1 VEQSSNEFIAYRLR
15 RGSGM
20 KLATAPQ
27 GRDWMNETNQ
37 SFANRCLPMRMASQ
51 SGWVVLNDEP
61 LRAMWNGGPDSG
73 ALVIEGAGDFSSRAV
88 SHFGHGILTF
98 PIPFLFRTPPG
109 TALLI
114 RGPANLPKDA
124 IAPLEGLVETDWAVA
139 GSTVNWKFTRSDTWV
154 EFASGEPICMV
165 VPQRL
170 ELLEAMQPQVVGIEE
185 NAELHCQYKTWNESV
200 VHFTQRLREHEPE
213 AVKQGWQRYYFR
225 GIAPHNGSNDP
236 TAEGHRS
243 RLSLREF
250 VEAGPARAAV
260 TSTPAAQT
268 PAPGGQTSAPAV
280 QTAVRNDF
288 KPALFRTKVVP
299 DFWPRAQEARD
310 RYESFMGNYRAHSF
324 RSAHQ
329 CWDYWH
335 VPNVYAY
342 LRTDPAKVIG
352 KELVDDFVKQLTAF
366 CAENLTGTTPLSPW
380 LTLHLNGMR
389 HEIHN
394 DSMNGS
400 YGYVYSLTRSLEA
413 FTGGA
418 TCVSREG
425 VFDSIEP
432 RQFKVWRG
440 YFEVIP
446 PLFNQLL
453 LFDDRLAHMV
463 PVVQGTMNPVHGRLC
478 LTGHVR

>member
-1 VEQSSNEFIAYRLR
+1 MEASREVETSSSEFIAYRLR

-37 SFANRCLPMRMASQ
+37 GFANRCLPMRMASQ
-51 SGWVVLNDEP
+51 SGWVVLNDKP
-61 LRAMWNGGPDSG
+61 LRAMWNGGSEAG
-73 ALVIEGAGDFSSRAV
+73 ALVIEGAGEPSGTAV

-109 TALLI
+109 TTLLI
-114 RGPANLPKDA
+114 RGPANAPKDA

-139 GSTVNWKFTRSDTWV
+139 GSTVNWKFTRPNTWV

-170 ELLEAMQPQVVGIEE
+170 DLLEAMQPQVVGIEE
-185 NAELHCQYKTWNESV
+185 NAELHRQYKTWNESV
-200 VHFTQRLREHEPE
+200 IHFTQRLRERDPE
-213 AVKQGWQRYYFR
+213 AVKLGWQRYYFH
-225 GIAPHNGSNDP
+225 GTAPHNGSNDP

-250 VEAGPARAAV
+250 AEGVAASPA
-260 TSTPAAQT
+260 TIP
-268 PAPGGQTSAPAV
+268 APAV
-280 QTAVRNDF
+280 QTPTAAVPTEVRNDF
-288 KPALFRTKVVP
+288 KPPHFRTKVVA
-299 DFWPRAQEARD
+299 DFWPRANEARE
-310 RYESFMGNYRAHSF
+310 RYDSFMGNFQSHSF
-324 RSAHQ
+324 RSVHQ

-335 VPNVYAY
+335 VPNVYTY

-352 KELVDDFVKQLTAF
+352 KELVDDFVKHLTTF
-366 CAENLTGTTPLSPW
+366 CVEELAGLTPLPPW

-394 DSMNGS
+394 DGKNGS

-413 FTGGA
+413 FTGGE

-425 VFDSIEP
+425 VFDSLEP